1 MTCIVGLKGKFGTI
15 LGADTRASDAAGNFT
30 DGILKVFNYNY
41 GKQGIACCGSV
52 KALNYVST
60 LDTLIDYKDI
70 LDEVDIDLTYVINNT
85 APVIQ
90 SIQQETKESG
100 SSLFIF
106 GTDKRLFTIYGD
118 ASVIEESKPFVS
130 SGSNGDAARAVLEA
144 GYHEDIELTEA
155 IDLVIT
161 AIQAA
166 GANNSTSN
174 LDVNYT
180 IIPTKEYEEKI
191 LEELDKQN
199 EDEEAQ
205 DNKEDSD
212 KILYEI

>member
-15 LGADTRASDAAGNFT
+15 LGADTRASDAVGNFT
-30 DGILKVFNYNY
+30 DGVLKVFDYNY

-60 LDTLIDYKDI
+60 LDTLINYKDI
-70 LDEVDIDLTYVINNT
+70 LDEIDIDLSYVINNT
-85 APVIQ
+85 APIIQ
-90 SIQQETKESG
+90 TIQENTKESG
-100 SSLFIF
+100 SSVFIF

-118 ASVIEESKPFVS
+118 ASVIEEKKPFVS

-144 GYHEDIELTEA
+144 GYHDDIELEEA
-155 IDLVIT
+155 VNLVVT

-174 LDVNYT
+174 MEVNY
-180 IIPTKEYEEKI
+180 IFIPTYEYERQMDAP
-191 LEELDKQN
+191 EEVN
-199 EDEEAQ
+199 
-205 DNKEDSD
+205 DNDCAGSE
-212 KILYEI
+212 

>member
-1 MTCIVGLKGKFGTI
+1 MTCIVGLRGKFGTV

-30 DGILKVFNYNY
+30 DGVLKVFNYNY
-41 GKQGIACCGSV
+41 GRQGIACCGSM
-52 KALNYVST
+52 KALNYIRV

-70 LDEVDIDLTYVINNT
+70 LDGVDIDLDYVINYT

-90 SIQQETKESG
+90 AIQEETKESG

-144 GYHEDIELTEA
+144 GYHNDIEIEEA
-155 IDLVIT
+155 VDLVIT

-174 LDVNYT
+174 LDVDY
-180 IIPTKEYEEKI
+180 IFIPTKEYEEQIKI
-191 LEELDKQN
+191 ESIN
-199 EDEEAQ
+199 DEEKDKEKREEES
-205 DNKEDSD
+205 DN
-212 KILYEI
+212 

>member
-1 MTCIVGLKGKFGTI
+1 MTCIVGLRGKFGTV
-15 LGADTRASDAAGNFT
+15 LGADTRASDEAGNFT
-30 DGILKVFNYNY
+30 DGVLKVFNYNY
-41 GKQGIACCGSV
+41 GRQGIACCGSM
-52 KALNYVST
+52 KALNYIRV

-70 LDEVDIDLTYVINNT
+70 LDGVDIDLDYVINHT

-90 SIQQETKESG
+90 TIQEETKESG

-144 GYHEDIELTEA
+144 GYHNDIEIEEA

-174 LDVNYT
+174 LDVDY
-180 IIPTKEYEEKI
+180 IFIPTKEYEEQIKVENI
-191 LEELDKQN
+191 A
-199 EDEEAQ
+199 DEEVDKKKQ
-205 DNKEDSD
+205 EEVSDNQSSPR
-212 KILYEI
+212 